1 MTKIAFSLASEPDP
15 EAAEAG
21 RRLFAGPL
29 DFVRGVVEMS
39 GLPEADRVEVCFAG
53 RSNAGKSSLINAL
66 AGRKSAARVS
76 NTPGRTRE
84 INYFALGAARY
95 LVDLPGYGY
104 AKAPKEAVAKWQE
117 LTRRYLAG
125 RPTLRRVFVL
135 VDARHGVKP
144 PDAQIMDLLDS
155 AAVTFQCVLT
165 KGDKVSAARRGSMLE
180 QVRGSLAAHPTAY
193 PEIVLTSSRSGEGLA
208 ALRAAVAALK

>member
-1 MTKIAFSLASEPDP
+1 MTEIAFSLASEPDP

-104 AKAPKEAVAKWQE
+104 AKAPKAAVAKWQE

-144 PDAQIMDLLDS
+144 PDAQIMDMLDS

-165 KGDKVSAARRGSMLE
+165 KGDKVSAASRGSMLE
-180 QVRGSLAAHPTAY
+180 RVRASLAAHPAAY

-208 ALRAAVAALK
+208 ALRAAVAALE

>member
-1 MTKIAFSLASEPDP
+1 MTKVAFSLAPEPDP
-15 EAAEAG
+15 QAAEAG
-21 RRLFAGPL
+21 RKLFAGPL

-84 INYFALGAARY
+84 INYFALGAERY

-104 AKAPKEAVAKWQE
+104 AKAPKAAVAQWQE
-117 LTRRYLAG
+117 LIRRYLAG
-125 RPTLRRVFVL
+125 RSTLRRVFVL

-165 KGDKVSAARRGSMLE
+165 KGDKVSAEGRGPMLE
-180 QVRGSLAAHPTAY
+180 QVRGSLAAHPAAY

-208 ALRAAVAALK
+208 ALRAEVAALK